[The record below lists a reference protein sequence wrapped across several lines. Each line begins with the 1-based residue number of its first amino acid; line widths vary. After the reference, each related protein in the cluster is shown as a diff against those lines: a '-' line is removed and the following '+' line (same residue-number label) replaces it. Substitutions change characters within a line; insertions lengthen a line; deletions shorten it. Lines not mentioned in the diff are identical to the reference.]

1 MNLSL
6 LPKKT
11 QPLILASLIEGC
23 EFYSNDLEEDAYEAI
38 KAYTQY
44 RQGDDTWALRIL
56 CSRVSHSGWDTP
68 IDDYYG
74 SYFADGSL
82 TQLGIKVRVA
92 AVEAQQRKG

>member
-23 EFYSNDLEEDAYEAI
+23 EFHSDDLEEDAYEAI
-38 KAYTQY
+38 KAYTHY
-44 RQGDDTWALRIL
+44 RAGDDTWILRIL
-56 CSRVSHSGWDTP
+56 CSRVSHSDWDAP
-68 IDDYYG
+68 VDDYYG
-74 SYFADGSL
+74 SYATDGSL

-92 AVEAQQRKG
+92 AAEAQQRKG